1 MLSCASPGRLF
12 YLHRLAVDSSWSPA
26 LLRVCRLFC
35 CTKTSTYIL
44 DCKGWVSIA
53 PFPPPPLLR
62 SIDRLSGFH
71 DKLHAFHV
79 ALMHAPSQFFA
90 ENDGRYQTRR
100 GQHGMAA
107 PVAAPSVSSSV
118 GGALRTQYPYKAA
131 CESES
136 IYLSYLPPQRQGTRQ
151 K

>member
-1 MLSCASPGRLF
+1 MCLVRTAV
-12 YLHRLAVDSSWSPA
+12 YLHRLGGLIVLEALRSCVCIDYDAVSKHRPY
-26 LLRVCRLFC
+26 L
-35 CTKTSTYIL
+35 L

-53 PFPPPPLLR
+53 PFPPPRLLR

-79 ALMHAPSQFFA
+79 ALMHAPSQFST
-90 ENDGRYQTRR
+90 ENDGGYHTRR

-107 PVAAPSVSSSV
+107 PVATPSVNSSV

-131 CESES
+131 YESES
-136 IYLSYLPPQRQGTRQ
+136 IYISYIAPYPQGTRQ